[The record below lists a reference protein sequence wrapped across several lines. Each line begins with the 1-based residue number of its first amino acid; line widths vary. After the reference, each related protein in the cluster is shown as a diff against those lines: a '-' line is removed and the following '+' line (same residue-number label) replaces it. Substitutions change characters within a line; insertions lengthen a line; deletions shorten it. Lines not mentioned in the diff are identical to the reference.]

1 MIESVSGGEMQL
13 VGFNIF
19 NTGVIS
25 IFIIHIS
32 WVDDNT
38 KTEIDKTL
46 VCTYI
51 DNWYELDGM

>member
-19 NTGVIS
+19 NTGVKS

-32 WVDDNT
+32 
-38 KTEIDKTL
+38 
-46 VCTYI
+46 
-51 DNWYELDGM
+51 